1 MTSSTSIA
9 VREHSTAPTARPTA
23 EIVEELRRAE
33 AHLARRRQTA
43 CGPSETDRTAMRFIL
58 EAADEELP
66 ITPTD
71 LAKHLGISTASTTA
85 LLDRL
90 GRGQMIDL
98 RPHPDDRRKRL
109 VVPVD
114 RNDDPDLIDPLTAA
128 IRDLSDE
135 LAPQEAELV
144 NGFLTR
150 ITDAVKRECQQ

>member
-1 MTSSTSIA
+1 MISSTTTTHA
-9 VREHSTAPTARPTA
+9 VHAAAGHRPTA
-23 EIVEELRRAE
+23 DVVDELRRAE

-43 CGPSETDRTAMRFIL
+43 CGPSETDRSAMRFIL
-58 EAADEELP
+58 EAADDERP
-66 ITPTD
+66 ITPSD
-71 LAKHLGISTASTTA
+71 LAQHLGITTASTTA

-90 GRGQMIDL
+90 GRGQMIEV

-114 RNDDPDLIDPLTAA
+114 RSDDPDIIDPLTAT
-128 IRDLSDE
+128 IRELSDDLS
-135 LAPQEAELV
+135 AQEAELV